1 MHVAREWPKRVST
14 MKLSICVLTT
24 LATLGTVYADP
35 AHVPPIDPAPVGP
48 EARGGLD
55 LSYLVDGGAVPFF
68 WGALAGRLALDK
80 WAKPRDTPLFFSDS
94 EGGATKS
101 SWEVPG
107 YAVTGLGL
115 SLGGAM
121 LLSGDSSRMY
131 HVKGLAESLMT
142 GCLVTGAIKTVV
154 GRHRPDWSED
164 NNSDSERRS
173 FPSGH
178 STQAFA
184 IATYAILYLR
194 GHVFDSRRG
203 DSVLPWWEL
212 ATYTGIGLGA
222 AAIAGERVYHNR
234 HNLSDVAIGGA
245 LGTLSSGLFYWY
257 QNGRYE
263 KHAQKEAI
271 KDLTITPSV
280 TPTGAQ
286 VGLSFSF

>member
-1 MHVAREWPKRVST
+1 
-14 MKLSICVLTT
+14 MKLSICVLAIF
-24 LATLGTVYADP
+24 ATVRTVSADP
-35 AHVPPIDPAPVGP
+35 VAAPIAPPIDPAPVGP
-48 EARGGLD
+48 EARGGID
-55 LSYLVDGGAVPFF
+55 LTYLVDGGAVPFF

-80 WAKPRDTPLFFSDS
+80 WAKPRDTPLLFSDD
-94 EGGATKS
+94 EGGATKA

-107 YAVTGLGL
+107 LAVTGLGI

-121 LLSGDSSRMY
+121 LFSGDASRMY

-142 GCLVTGAIKTVV
+142 GCLVTGAIKTIV

-194 GHVFDSRRG
+194 GHVFDTRRG

-257 QNGRYE
+257 QDGRYQE
-263 KHAQKEAI
+263 HAQKEGI
-271 KDLTITPSV
+271 KNLTITPSV
-280 TPTGAQ
+280 TPSGAQ
-286 VGLSFSF
+286 VGMSFTF

>member
-1 MHVAREWPKRVST
+1 
-14 MKLSICVLTT
+14 MKLSICVLAS
-24 LATLGTVYADP
+24 LVFVRTVAADP
-35 AHVPPIDPAPVGP
+35 HQQLPLDPVPIGP
-48 EARGGLD
+48 EGRSGVD

-80 WAKPRDTPLFFSDS
+80 WAKPRDTPLFFSDD
-94 EGGATKS
+94 EGGASKA

-107 YAVTGLGL
+107 YAVTGLGVG
-115 SLGGAM
+115 LGLGM
-121 LLSGDSSRMY
+121 VLSGDESRMY
-131 HVKGLAESLMT
+131 HVKGMAESLMT

-154 GRHRPDWSED
+154 GRHRPDWRAD
-164 NNSDSERRS
+164 VNSDSSRRS

-203 DSVLPWWEL
+203 DSKLPWWEL

-222 AAIAGERVYHNR
+222 AAVAGERVFHNR
-234 HNLSDVAIGGA
+234 HNLSDVAIGGL
-245 LGTLSSGLFYWY
+245 LGTVSSSLFYYY
-257 QNGRYE
+257 QEGRYQDR
-263 KHAQKEAI
+263 AQKESI
-271 KDLTITPSV
+271 KNLTVTPTV

-286 VGLSFSF
+286 VGMSFVF